1 MTRKSAVITGATGQ
15 DAAYLARS
23 LIERGY
29 RVFGAYRPQ
38 AHVRF
43 WRLESLGIADHPE
56 LHLLPC
62 DIQDADACARLLD
75 IAEPA
80 EVYNLAAHSS
90 VSRSFGQPVPAA
102 QVNGIG
108 AVHLLDAILRNNRK
122 IRFYQAGTSEMFGRM
137 EATPR
142 DEDSPFQPRSPY
154 AIAKLYAHWMTVNFR
169 EAHGLFASCGIL
181 FNHESPLRGREF
193 VTRKIAD
200 AAARI
205 AAGELDVLELGNLEV
220 QRDWGYAGDYVEGM
234 WQMLQMPHPDTFV
247 LATGRATSVREFAT
261 LAFAA
266 AGISIEWRGCGA
278 EEVGLDAASGRLR
291 VRVNPHF
298 YRPVEIDC
306 LIGDAAKAKR
316 ELGWAA
322 STSLEALCKM
332 MVKADA
338 ARLAGAAT
346 P

>member
-62 DIQDADACARLLD
+62 DIQDADACTRLLD

-108 AVHLLDAILRNNRK
+108 AVHLLDAILRNDRK

-169 EAHGLFASCGIL
+169 EAHGLFAACGIL
-181 FNHESPLRGREF
+181 FNHESPLRGLEF
-193 VTRKIAD
+193 VTRKISD
-200 AAARI
+200 AVARI
-205 AAGELDVLELGNLEV
+205 AAGQMDVLELGNLDV
-220 QRDWGYAGDYVEGM
+220 RRDWGYAAEYVEGM
-234 WQMLQMPHPDTFV
+234 WRMLQAPHPDTFV
-247 LATGRATSVREFAT
+247 LATGRATSVRQFTT
-261 LAFAA
+261 LAFAV
-266 AGISIEWRGCGA
+266 AGIGIEWRGTGT
-278 EEVGLDAASGRLR
+278 EETGVDAATGRVR
-291 VRVNPHF
+291 VRVNPEY

-306 LIGDAAKAKR
+306 LTGDAAKAKR
-316 ELGWAA
+316 ELGWQP
-322 STSLEALCKM
+322 TTTLEALCRL
-332 MVKADA
+332 MVAADQARVADA
-338 ARLAGAAT
+338 AR
-346 P
+346 